1 MVSKLTSLRGIRS
14 VMTSLRSDLSS
25 DLISSKCLGKSISL
39 VEFKNAYLILASKP
53 KIKIYKPTR

>member
-39 VEFKNAYLILASKP
+39 VEFKNTYLILASKP